1 MPFWNFWTN
10 WKKKIKNIFLELTWQ
25 VQPWLLPETC
35 SWILWRKPTNAIQ
48 LSDVKYL
55 LWSSSSIEEIIDY
68 LLPRKWLFWRMC
80 PIPNQIR
87 KSKEKSFQF
96 SSICKVWKKSKYM
109 KEFRETKR
117 GKAHLGMQVGRCLN
131 GEGGK

>member
-10 WKKKIKNIFLELTWQ
+10 WKKKLKNIFLELDLASTADFSQ
-25 VQPWLLPETC
+25 KHVQE
-35 SWILWRKPTNAIQ
+35 SYGEKPTNAHTTVRCKV
-48 LSDVKYL
+48 SFVVHPY
-55 LWSSSSIEEIIDY
+55 WRDY
-68 LLPRKWLFWRMC
+68 RLFSLEKLLFWRMC

-96 SSICKVWKKSKYM
+96 SSICTVWKKSKYM